1 MRCSAIVPTLDC
13 PVQLFINAETQN
25 KSNPGYPLLMRGV
38 FYACRMISDQY
49 GTVFTHSDYGK
60 IRKVYSV
67 WICPRPAKQREYTIN
82 SYAMQEDHLAGEWNA
97 EPSHYDLITVI
108 VINLGT
114 KAAHELTGLFRLLN
128 AIFLDKMK
136 PEELGRILTEEY
148 SIRLT
153 PSLKKGVETMCNL
166 SEGLVEEGIQKGIHD
181 EQIRQE
187 AQRKEEETTRILSML
202 RDKFSPDVIAKYSP
216 FSLERIQELGRA
228 NGLL

>member
-1 MRCSAIVPTLDC
+1 MDSLHGEH
-13 PVQLFINAETQN
+13 L
-25 KSNPGYPLLMRGV
+25 
-38 FYACRMISDQY
+38 
-49 GTVFTHSDYGK
+49 
-60 IRKVYSV
+60 
-67 WICPRPAKQREYTIN
+67 RPFGA
-82 SYAMQEDHLAGEWNA
+82 
-97 EPSHYDLITVI
+97 PP
-108 VINLGT
+108 
-114 KAAHELTGLFRLLN
+114 TGLFRLLN

-148 SIRLT
+148 NIRLT

-166 SEGLVEEGIQKGIHD
+166 SEGLVEEGFQKVIHE